1 MRPQRAAPTS
11 LKNSPVVFSLT
22 SANLHSP
29 PPSLFRW
36 YSHRSS
42 QSPGISRVTAADLRP
57 AQHRPGCLGFADP
70 AAEHHTLR
78 RFPSTSSS
86 LHSSSYLLLISS
98 CHCSDVQPGNQLLSL
113 ASSSGEALRATV
125 ELGDS
130 ERPCSLPTLQHAHQ
144 QWAEGIQGHPQ
155 QPLEPDIPWY
165 VVGLVVHQQ
174 QHSLGGKKQKK
185 NKVVQ
190 IVSLFSCPGA
200 AVAPLGSSTTR
211 PSTAY
216 SSYTPLK
223 YCNLQYTFNQAC
235 VADSTQTLF
244 QVYLR

>member
-78 RFPSTSSS
+78 SFPSTSVSSS

-130 ERPCSLPTLQHAHQ
+130 ERPCSPPTLQHAHQ

-174 QHSLGGKKQKK
+174 QHSLGGKKQKNPK
-185 NKVVQ
+185 LYKLCHCSLVQ
-190 IVSLFSCPGA
+190 EQLLPRSVPAQQDPPRLTHHT
-200 AVAPLGSSTTR
+200 LLW
-211 PSTAY
+211 STATY
-216 SSYTPLK
+216 NTPLIK
-223 YCNLQYTFNQAC
+223 P
-235 VADSTQTLF
+235 V
-244 QVYLR
+244 